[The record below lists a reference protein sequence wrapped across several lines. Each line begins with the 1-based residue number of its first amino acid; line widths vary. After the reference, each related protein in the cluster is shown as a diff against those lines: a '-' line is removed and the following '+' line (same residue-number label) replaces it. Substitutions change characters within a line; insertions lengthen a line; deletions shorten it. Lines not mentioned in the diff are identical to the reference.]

1 MTNYFGAP
9 GASDE
14 WYTPAYIFDAMGVF
28 FDLDVAAPAVGA
40 KLTAVPA
47 REFVTSNS
55 LTEPWNGFVWMNPP
69 FGGRNALV
77 PWLDKFF
84 EHGNGVCLVP
94 DRTSAP
100 WWQAA
105 AQRANAVLFIA
116 GKVKF
121 IRPDGSIGKSPGDGT
136 CLMSAGDRG
145 LDALENAAIAGLG
158 LLTRPVEVVARATPK
173 G

>member
-1 MTNYFGAP
+1 MNYYATP

-14 WYTPAYIFDAMGVF
+14 WYTPKYLFDAMGVV
-28 FDLDVAAPAVGA
+28 FDLDVAAARHHHGY
-40 KLTAVPA
+40 VPA
-47 REFVTSNS
+47 RGYQYTDGLESWWG
-55 LTEPWNGFVWMNPP
+55 EEGGFVWMNPP
-69 FGGRNALV
+69 FGGRNGLG

-105 AQRANAVLFIA
+105 ARRANAVLFIA

-158 LLTRPVEVVARATPK
+158 LLTRPVEVVAPATP
-173 G
+173 GG

>member
-14 WYTPAYIFDAMGVF
+14 WYTPAYIFDAMGVR
-28 FDLDVAAPAVGA
+28 FDLDPANAAIGGA
-40 KLTAVPA
+40 NVPCAQSFGTEGLT
-47 REFVTSNS
+47 R
-55 LTEPWNGFVWMNPP
+55 PWAGFVWLNAP
-69 FGGRNALV
+69 FGGRNALI

-105 AQRANAVLFIA
+105 ARRANAVLFIA

-136 CLMSAGDRG
+136 CLMAAGRRG
-145 LDALENAAIAGLG
+145 LEALDNARRAGLG
-158 LLTRPVEVVARATPK
+158 WMAHSFMENLD
-173 G
+173 